1 LYLWQKG
8 RLLGKGNLAISRS
21 RLYGYADLLGL
32 ITTVYGN
39 VEKLQICKVWSM
51 EASMQNLGVRFKVS
65 YGLQ

>member
-1 LYLWQKG
+1 
-8 RLLGKGNLAISRS
+8 
-21 RLYGYADLLGL
+21 LYGYADLLGL